1 MEKQNLFR
9 EIAEVLAEVAEC
21 DVNEVKMDSNLLNDL
36 GVTSLMGLEILVELE
51 KKYGITLE
59 EDALPLMT
67 TPGNI
72 ILVLE
77 EKFQENN
84 LKKAE

>member
-1 MEKQNLFR
+1 MEKQTLFK
-9 EIAEVLAEVAEC
+9 EVAEVLAEVAEC
-21 DVNEVKMDSNLLNDL
+21 DVNEVKMDSDLLNDL

-59 EDALPLMT
+59 EDSLPLMT

-72 ILVLE
+72 LLVLE
-77 EKFQENN
+77 EKFQESN
-84 LKKAE
+84 LNEAE